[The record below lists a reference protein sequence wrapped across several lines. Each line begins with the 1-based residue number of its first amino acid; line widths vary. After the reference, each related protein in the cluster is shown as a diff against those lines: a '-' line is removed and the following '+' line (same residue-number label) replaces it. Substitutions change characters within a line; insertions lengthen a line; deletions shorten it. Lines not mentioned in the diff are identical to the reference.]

1 MGFTIKFLNF
11 CKVNIFTGGL
21 HPQITP
27 KKVERVFFE
36 FLPFTTMKLCLYG
49 VMVSY
54 SANNAHDVQNNL
66 EKLFPTDCQRF
77 CNAKA
82 FYLKQRFQTV

>member
-27 KKVERVFFE
+27 KKVERVLFE
-36 FLPFTTMKLCLYG
+36 FLPFTTMKLCLYD
-49 VMVSY
+49 VMVSFEI
-54 SANNAHDVQNNL
+54 L
-66 EKLFPTDCQRF
+66 E
-77 CNAKA
+77 A
-82 FYLKQRFQTV
+82 FFSLLGVILPIMLMIFKTT

>member
-49 VMVSY
+49 VMVSFEI
-54 SANNAHDVQNNL
+54 L
-66 EKLFPTDCQRF
+66 EAFFPLLGVILPIMLMIFKT
-77 CNAKA
+77 
-82 FYLKQRFQTV
+82 T

>member
-27 KKVERVFFE
+27 KKVERVLFE

-49 VMVSY
+49 VMVSFEI
-54 SANNAHDVQNNL
+54 L
-66 EKLFPTDCQRF
+66 E
-77 CNAKA
+77 A
-82 FYLKQRFQTV
+82 FFSLLGVILPIMLMMFKTT

>member
-49 VMVSY
+49 VMVSFEI
-54 SANNAHDVQNNL
+54 L
-66 EKLFPTDCQRF
+66 E
-77 CNAKA
+77 A
-82 FYLKQRFQTV
+82 FFSLLGVILPIMLMIFKTT

>member
-49 VMVSY
+49 VMVSFEI
-54 SANNAHDVQNNL
+54 L
-66 EKLFPTDCQRF
+66 E
-77 CNAKA
+77 A
-82 FYLKQRFQTV
+82 FFSLLGVILPIMLMMFKTT

>member
-27 KKVERVFFE
+27 KKVERVLFE

-49 VMVSY
+49 VMVSFEI
-54 SANNAHDVQNNL
+54 L
-66 EKLFPTDCQRF
+66 E
-77 CNAKA
+77 A
-82 FYLKQRFQTV
+82 FFSLLGVILPIMLMIFKTT

>member
-11 CKVNIFTGGL
+11 CKVNIFSGGL

-36 FLPFTTMKLCLYG
+36 FLPFTNMKVCLYG
-49 VMVSY
+49 VVVSFEI
-54 SANNAHDVQNNL
+54 L
-66 EKLFPTDCQRF
+66 E
-77 CNAKA
+77 A
-82 FYLKQRFQTV
+82 FFSLLGVILLIMLMIFKTT